1 METYSTRQ
9 NKVSRLIRILKYLY
23 TLKQLNSRE
32 LLLTTKYHRNQDAKA
47 ICCFRRVGRNYPC
60 FLFRKYSHGILY
72 RLALSIQA
80 RINSTVNVIAVEY
93 AAPIAP
99 KSGISIKFSV
109 ILVEAETRVKTA
121 MKYVFFM

>member
-47 ICCFRRVGRNYPC
+47 NSAK
-60 FLFRKYSHGILY
+60 LFHDRIMKLLKKYE
-72 RLALSIQA
+72 
-80 RINSTVNVIAVEY
+80 N
-93 AAPIAP
+93 
-99 KSGISIKFSV
+99 K
-109 ILVEAETRVKTA
+109 
-121 MKYVFFM
+121 